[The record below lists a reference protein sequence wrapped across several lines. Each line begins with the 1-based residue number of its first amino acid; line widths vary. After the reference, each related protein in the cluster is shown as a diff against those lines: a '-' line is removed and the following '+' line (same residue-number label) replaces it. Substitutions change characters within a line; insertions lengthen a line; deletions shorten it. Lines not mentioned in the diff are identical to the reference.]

1 MKKFLYSLFFILL
14 IKNSLFSYDF
24 GDCEFFLTTTN
35 NNTCSYPTPYIK
47 PKYRYTTNY
56 VTTIISDNK
65 YVEEGTDSRWN
76 GNWAWDFHGCK
87 KTKKQF
93 IQKIDNYY
101 YFVLFEHYVYQY
113 DLCSSRGHSLSYSK
127 YTYTKADDVYIHND
141 DEFGFHISSKDEE
154 VEKTINDLDANSRKA
169 YACAV
174 SGMGNYTGVT
184 LDYLG
189 GALASLKNKNG
200 ISFKNLLLGAK
211 GLSSIISSTPLNDKK
226 AVACAIRCSGG
237 DLKINESV
245 NSSSMCSEKSISDYD
260 SSVNSAPVVEV
271 SELSELEKK
280 AIQAT
285 YNNCV
290 INYDTCMLEASK
302 NDESYYN
309 QLSDKDKAL
318 IDSLLGEYEN
328 SQILIRDDENNVIG
342 AINNGSLVAGT
353 LDENGLFIEDKK
365 DIVVTLPNMKDKELV
380 LPNEN
385 DNVAV
390 SPDISIPNNKE
401 ENDKIQLPNE
411 STKPNEDVNVGE
423 VVKPNEIT
431 KPNENVDVGEIVK
444 PNEITKPNENVN
456 VGEVVKPNEITKPNE
471 AVKPDEVV
479 ITKPSTE
486 VSINK
491 ENSKVNVD
499 VNVKVD
505 DITIKLDDSVSF
517 VDDYNFVS
525 DTSFNKL
532 SNLLDL
538 DFSGVEN
545 LYDMFVT
552 STDIMKKSLNEISNL
567 NLSVE
572 SAELVQSCS
581 YEKELKISSNY
592 SVNVDID
599 ICNSISPVQNTLYS
613 VFKLF
618 FFGFFLYLLF
628 KAFASLLN
636 SH

>member
-1 MKKFLYSLFFILL
+1 MKKFLYSLFFIAL
-14 IKNSLFSYDF
+14 IQNNAYSNHILPTDKCSFFVKITYFDDGSPYEVKLTLQEKNEYIEKSENAF
-24 GDCEFFLTTTN
+24 TT
-35 NNTCSYPTPYIK
+35 K
-47 PKYRYTTNY
+47 
-56 VTTIISDNK
+56 IISHSWIGATYNPEYGCNYK
-65 YVEEGTDSRWN
+65 EQSYN
-76 GNWAWDFHGCK
+76 INDFVCFK
-87 KTKKQF
+87 KG
-93 IQKIDNYY
+93 YY
-101 YFVLFEHYVYQY
+101 YNANFGYHNNYNMFEYSESSCFKSDNVYLF
-113 DLCSSRGHSLSYSK
+113 
-127 YTYTKADDVYIHND
+127 ND
-141 DEFGFHISSKDEE
+141 NELGFQISAKDEE

-211 GLSSIISSTPLNDKK
+211 GLSSIISSTPLNNKK

-237 DLKINESV
+237 DLKINEGI

-260 SSVNSAPVVEV
+260 SSVNSAPIVEI

-280 AIQAT
+280 AIQTT

-365 DIVVTLPNMKDKELV
+365 DIVVTLPNVKDEELV

-385 DNVAV
+385 DGVAV

-411 STKPNEDVNVGE
+411 ITKPNEDVGLGEVVKPNEITKPNEDVNVGE

-431 KPNENVDVGEIVK
+431 KPNED
-444 PNEITKPNENVN
+444 VN

-479 ITKPSTE
+479 ITKPNTE

-505 DITIKLDDSVSF
+505 DITIKLDDNVSF
-517 VDDYNFVS
+517 VDDLVE
-525 DTSFNKL
+525 NKL
-532 SNLLDL
+532 NNYENQVKETDNILNKIPLSEYIQLFDKSFDNIKELAKLANSLELKKIDNYNTINSCPR
-538 DFSGVEN
+538 DFS
-545 LYDMFVT
+545 
-552 STDIMKKSLNEISNL
+552 
-567 NLSVE
+567 
-572 SAELVQSCS
+572 
-581 YEKELKISSNY
+581 Y
-592 SVNVDID
+592 SVSNSYHTNGSYD
-599 ICNSISPVQNTLYS
+599 ICKEFAPSYPILHNVFRLIFLVMSLISIYKLSIKF
-613 VFKLF
+613 FK
-618 FFGFFLYLLF
+618 
-628 KAFASLLN
+628 
-636 SH
+636 